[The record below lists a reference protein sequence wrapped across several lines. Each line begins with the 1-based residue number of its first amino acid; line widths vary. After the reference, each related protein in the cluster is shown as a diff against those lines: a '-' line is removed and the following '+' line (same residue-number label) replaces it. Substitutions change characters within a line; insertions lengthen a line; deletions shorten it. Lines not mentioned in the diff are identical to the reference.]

1 MSAPEL
7 LDVSGLPTYAFG
19 RRDPRWLAVL
29 LLIAIEAT
37 VFGLMIFAYFY
48 TRNRLEVWPPTAPG
62 PRELSFG
69 AAILVPLF
77 VSMWTAHRVN
87 LCAYVA
93 DLQGARRWL
102 LVTTILSATAL
113 LLRAVEISG
122 LPFRWD
128 SNAYG
133 SLFWGVLALHTMH
146 LIAGNI
152 ENALFLALLYRGPI
166 EKKHLVDLE
175 VNGIYWYFVVISW
188 LPLYAIFYGEGLLG
202 W

>member
-1 MSAPEL
+1 VSAPDL

-19 RRDPRWLAVL
+19 RRDPRWIAVL

-69 AAILVPLF
+69 AAMLVPLLA
-77 VSMWTAHRVN
+77 SAWTARRVN
-87 LCAYVA
+87 DAVYAA
-93 DLQGARRWL
+93 DLERARHWL
-102 LVTTILSATAL
+102 LVTTVLSGAAL
-113 LLRAVEISG
+113 LLRAVEFTNV
-122 LPFRWD
+122 PFRWD

-133 SLFWGVLALHTMH
+133 SLFWGVLVLHTMH

-152 ENALFLALLYRGPI
+152 ENGLFLALLYRGPI

-175 VNGIYWYFVVISW
+175 VNGVYWYFVVFSW
-188 LPLYAIFYGEGLLG
+188 LPLYAIFYGEGLLA